1 MSLVSLAIM
10 AKAPSL
16 GTPKTRLQP
25 PLTAGQARQ
34 LASAFLQ
41 DTVVSA
47 EQCGASVFVACTPA
61 EGAAEMVA
69 LTGLSERQIFPQRG
83 EGLSARCLNAF
94 QDLFDGG
101 AEAAILL
108 GADTPHLPLTC
119 LQEAMSALTHPGA
132 ARHLVLGPSDDGGYY
147 LIGLRKE
154 AAGKLPV
161 LLDGMIW
168 STAAV
173 LSETVA
179 RAGTAGLEVIRLRAC
194 YDIDTP
200 SDLNRLQAEMRQPA
214 AAGQAPR
221 TRAALQSMDNTHDA
235 TAL

>member
-1 MSLVSLAIM
+1 M

-16 GTPKTRLQP
+16 GAPKTRLQP
-25 PLTAGQARQ
+25 PLTAEQARQ
-34 LASAFLQ
+34 LASAFLE

-61 EGAAEMVA
+61 EGAAEIAA
-69 LTGLSERQIFPQRG
+69 LTGLSRRQIFPQRG
-83 EGLSARCLNAF
+83 EGLSARCFNAF
-94 QDLFDGG
+94 QQLFDGG
-101 AEAAILL
+101 AEAAILI
-108 GADTPHLPLTC
+108 GADTPHLPFTC
-119 LQEAMSALTHPGA
+119 LQEAMTALNHPGA

-147 LIGLRKE
+147 LIGLRRE
-154 AAGKLPV
+154 AAGKLPL
-161 LLDGMIW
+161 LLDGMTW

-179 RAGTAGLEVIRLRAC
+179 RAGAAGLEVIRLRAC

-200 SDLNRLQAEMRQPA
+200 FDLNRLQGEMRQPA
-214 AAGQAPR
+214 AAGRAPR
-221 TRAALQSMDNTHDA
+221 TRAVLQILDNAHDA